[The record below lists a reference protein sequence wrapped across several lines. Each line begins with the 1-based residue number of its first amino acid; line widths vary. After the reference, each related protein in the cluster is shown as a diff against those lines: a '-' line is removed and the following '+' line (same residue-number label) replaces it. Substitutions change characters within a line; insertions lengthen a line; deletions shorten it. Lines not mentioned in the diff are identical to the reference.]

1 MMTNVSWAPNQ
12 HFRMISEGSCDKEE
26 WSSGYWKCS
35 FAISGIKSILKHT
48 KIEKIVDCNCVCF
61 TINRPKTFEQY
72 CVAEVLHQ
80 CDFVGLP
87 TGGGAAGGAVFAGQE
102 AGAVET
108 GRGGFES

>member
-1 MMTNVSWAPNQ
+1 MQLCHLNKVNFKTYQN
-12 HFRMISEGSCDKEE
+12 RK
-26 WSSGYWKCS
+26 
-35 FAISGIKSILKHT
+35 
-48 KIEKIVDCNCVCF
+48 DC
-61 TINRPKTFEQY
+61 RTFEQY

-108 GRGGFES
+108 GRGGFESECGAA